1 MAFERRDRRVIRVL
15 IVEDSP
21 VVRELLTH
29 ILGSDP
35 EIQVVGTAE
44 NGAVGVDMASRLTP
58 DIITMDIDMPVM
70 DGYEATR
77 RIMRDHPLPVV
88 VVSESFDRKEVE
100 GSFRAIEAGA
110 LTILRKP
117 VGIGHPDHERMAREL
132 IRTVKVMSEAK
143 VVQRWRRI
151 RDGEDSRVSPPPEPN
166 LSGGIPEIEVVVIG
180 ASTGGPVVI
189 QSLLSGIPGNFPVP
203 ILFVQHMADGFIRGF
218 VDWLNRTSNLPVR
231 IAEKNESILPGK
243 AYMAPSG
250 SQMILRPGGLISY
263 TNTAGE
269 YGLCPSVAHL
279 FLSAAQVYGAKTLAV
294 LLTGMGRDGAAEM
307 KMLKDMGAV
316 TIAQDKES
324 SVVFGMP
331 GEAVRIGAATHI
343 LPPDRIIKEIVRLTG
358 NRNRKGSA

>member
-1 MAFERRDRRVIRVL
+1 MALDRRDRKVIRVL

-35 EIQVVGTAE
+35 EIEVVGTAE
-44 NGAVGVDMASRLTP
+44 NGAVGVEMASRLAP
-58 DIITMDIDMPVM
+58 DIITMDIYMPVM

-88 VVSESFDRKEVE
+88 VVSESFDKKEVE

-132 IRTVKVMSEAK
+132 IRTVKLMSEAK
-143 VVQRWRRI
+143 VVRRWRSAG
-151 RDGEDSRVSPPPEPN
+151 DGADSRVSSPPEPI
-166 LSGGIPEIEVVVIG
+166 LSGGSPGIEVVVIG

-189 QSLLSGIPGNFPVP
+189 QTLLSGIPGNFPVP

-231 IAEKNESILPGK
+231 IAEENEHILPGK
-243 AYMAPSG
+243 VYVAPSG
-250 SQMILRPGGLISY
+250 SQMILRPGGRISY
-263 TNTAGE
+263 TKDAGE
-269 YGLCPSVAHL
+269 YGLCPSVSHL
-279 FLSAAQVYGAKTLAV
+279 FRSAAKVYGANALAV
-294 LLTGMGRDGAAEM
+294 LLTGMGRDGVAEM
-307 KMLKDMGAV
+307 KMLKDLGAV

-331 GEAVRIGAATHI
+331 GEAVRIGAVTHI
-343 LPPDRIIKEIVRLTG
+343 LSPDRIVKEIVRLTE
-358 NRNRKGSA
+358 RRLL